1 MDRVRGS
8 AQVVREVVSP
18 SVETERESPPGNPQ
32 QVIEKKVETSRV
44 EAEKASKPQPEITRK
59 ISDIE
64 KGIVRSVFDSTFRG
78 IIRYF
83 ESFFDNQFLRVL
95 YRLGSETAR
104 KTSEIAFLNVLD
116 KKKIF
121 SLNDFKNG
129 SMRALEHIPATAIV
143 EPSLFEG
150 SIPRVLA
157 GLGNMTLRFASR
169 FGFYKINSTSREVL
183 GEKNLLD
190 EFTSR
195 SLARVIPVNFESPG
209 AGIGMRILEQL
220 VIDLNLHV
228 FKPLSRLFP
237 QFADFVSKNQDSK
250 KVA

>member
-1 MDRVRGS
+1 MKT
-8 AQVVREVVSP
+8 
-18 SVETERESPPGNPQ
+18 SVEAQTPIQTLTRSTVVGP
-32 QVIEKKVETSRV
+32 KTSTV
-44 EAEKASKPQPEITRK
+44 DYLDKPIVSQAEAQKPISK
-59 ISDIE
+59 ISDVVDIK
-64 KGIVRSVFDSTFRG
+64 KGAARSVFDSVFRG
-78 IIRYF
+78 VIRYF
-83 ESFFDNQFLRVL
+83 ESLIDSQPLRVL
-95 YRLGSETAR
+95 YRLRSETAR
-104 KTSEIAFLNVLD
+104 KTSEIAFINVLD

-169 FGFYKINSTSREVL
+169 YGFYKINSTSREVL

-195 SLARVIPVNFESPG
+195 SLARVIPVNFDSPS

-237 QFADFVSKNQDSK
+237 QFAYFVSKNQDYK